1 LRGRTGRDLCA
12 AGQSRYDAP
21 VAWTYF
27 LDDLPRCKAL
37 ADLLLMAAKADR
49 EYSAE
54 ERAAV
59 PRVLARLLGVEAL
72 PPELLAYVR
81 SPEPRYRSMID
92 LCVQIRVSREADKKE
107 LLRAVREII
116 RADDAVSE
124 PEQDAFDQLVGIL
137 RVSTDLDTP
146 T

>member
-1 LRGRTGRDLCA
+1 MG
-12 AGQSRYDAP
+12 
-21 VAWTYF
+21 WTYF

-49 EYSAE
+49 EYGADEKSAVLRE
-54 ERAAV
+54 
-59 PRVLARLLGVEAL
+59 LARLLGVERL
-72 PPELLAYVR
+72 PAELEAYTR

-92 LCVQIRVSREADKKE
+92 LCVQVRVSREADKKE
-107 LLRAVREII
+107 LLRAVRAII

-124 PEQDAFDQLVGIL
+124 PEQDFFDQLVATL

>member
-1 LRGRTGRDLCA
+1 MG
-12 AGQSRYDAP
+12 
-21 VAWTYF
+21 WTYF

-49 EYSAE
+49 EYSADE
-54 ERAAV
+54 KAAV
-59 PRVLARLLGVEAL
+59 LRVLPRLLGVDKL
-72 PPELLAYVR
+72 PAELEAYVR

-92 LCVQIRVSREADKKE
+92 LCVQVRVTREAEKKE

-124 PEQDAFDQLVGIL
+124 PEQEFFDRLVATL
-137 RVSTDLDTP
+137 RVSTDLDAP